1 MIRLLAL
8 DVDGTLVGED
18 LTISPRVRTAIANAQ
33 AQGIT
38 GCLVTGRMF
47 RAAVPFARQLNFSAP
62 LICYQGAAIIDPG
75 SDQVLLSRPL
85 APEVVQSIIEVALTD
100 GVHLQLYANDQYYVE
115 QENEH
120 SALYA
125 RLSQVAPVTVPSLRT
140 MFAAT
145 PATKAVI
152 IDTPERAHGYL
163 PRLHAALGASVYITR
178 SYPQFIELLD
188 PSVDKG
194 VALAFVAQRLGIAHG
209 EIAAIGDSW
218 NDAPLF
224 RAAGAGYA
232 MGSAP
237 PELIALATAVVGDV
251 AHDGVAQAIETYVLR

>member
-18 LTISPRVRTAIANAQ
+18 LTISPRVRAAVANAQ

-38 GCLVTGRMF
+38 ACLVTGRMF
-47 RAAVPFARQLNFSAP
+47 RAAVPFARQLNLSAP

-75 SDQVLLSRPL
+75 SDEVLLSRPL
-85 APEVVQSIIEVALTD
+85 QPPVVQSVIEIAAAD

-115 QENEH
+115 KENEH

-140 MFAAT
+140 MFAGM

-152 IDTPERAHGYL
+152 IEEPERAQAYL
-163 PRLHAALGASVYITR
+163 PRLHAALGSAAYITR
-178 SYPQFIELLD
+178 SYPQFIEILD
-188 PSVDKG
+188 PAVDKG
-194 VALAFVAQRLGIAHG
+194 VALEFVAQRLGIVRND
-209 EIAAIGDSW
+209 IAAIGDSW

-237 PELIALATAVVGDV
+237 PELVALATAVVGDV
-251 AHDGVAQAIETYVLR
+251 TQDGVAQAIERYVLR